1 MAFKF
6 EKLEIWQKAI
16 ELSTRILQLV
26 DTFPRRHQYTLGDQ
40 ITRAADSI
48 CHNIAEGSTGQTNPE
63 QILFLKYLYRSA
75 IETVSCVFLGKKWE
89 LIPEDEF
96 NYLYNEYEILVKRI
110 RSFQK
115 NLR

>member
-1 MAFKF
+1 MSFKF

-16 ELSTRILQLV
+16 DLSTRISHLV
-26 DTFPRRHQYTLGDQ
+26 DTFPRLHQYTLGSQ

-63 QILFLKYLYRSA
+63 QILFLKYSYRSA
-75 IETVSCVFLGKKWE
+75 IETVSCLFLGKKRGI
-89 LIPEDEF
+89 IPEDEF
-96 NYLYNEYEILVKRI
+96 NYLYKEYEILVKRI